1 MKFRKFDIVLTLF
14 PFTDLTNAKKRPA
27 LVVKDLEGEN
37 VIVCQI
43 TTKKHSLAKYE
54 AQLKKD
60 FCEGDIRFDSYVY
73 ADIIVTLHEKII
85 EKKIGFVK
93 DIKIRKLIDDKLRLL
108 LS

>member
-37 VIVCQI
+37 IIVCQI
-43 TTKKHSLAKYE
+43 TTKKHSLAKYG

-93 DIKIRKLIDDKLRLL
+93 DTNVRKLIDDKLRLL